1 MQQAVIDP
9 HGSDLVE
16 DTEFDDIEWELC
28 SSARE
33 ASFAF
38 VPFANLDLIKF
49 VTKVGRTKDE
59 PPPQETE
66 SNIPA
71 KGQDDPDQRD

>member
-1 MQQAVIDP
+1 MQQTVIDP
-9 HGSDLVE
+9 HGSDHVE
-16 DTEFDDIEWELC
+16 DTGFDDIEWELC

-59 PPPQETE
+59 SPPQATE

-71 KGQDDPDQRD
+71 KGQDDRDQRD